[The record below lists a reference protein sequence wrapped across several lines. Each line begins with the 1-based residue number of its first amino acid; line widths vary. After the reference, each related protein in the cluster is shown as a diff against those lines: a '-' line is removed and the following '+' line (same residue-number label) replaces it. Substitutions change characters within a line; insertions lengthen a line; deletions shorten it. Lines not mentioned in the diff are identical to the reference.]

1 MKTNSKDRQPCN
13 QLSGLHESPSLRAVT
28 GLPLRPGGFH
38 LTERGVSRCDFI
50 PGARIA
56 DVGCGAGV
64 SVCHLRE
71 RFQFRAMGFDI
82 TAKLMGNDKSS
93 TTFPFGIAR
102 AEELPLQD
110 GCCDGVLC
118 ECVLSLTWQPE
129 LVLKEFSRVLRPGGF
144 LIQSDVYALV
154 RDEQC
159 SGILTSG
166 NKTSSSLL
174 TRDDI
179 ESFLVDAG
187 FDLVSWED
195 HTNRLKEL
203 AAQLILSCCSDTDFL
218 DSVRALF
225 ARRARPGYYLLVAKK
240 TDEGE
245 TRHG

>member
-1 MKTNSKDRQPCN
+1 LKTNSKDRQPGN
-13 QLSGLHESPSLRAVT
+13 QLSYLHESPSLRAVT

-38 LTERGVSRCDFI
+38 LTERGVSRCGFI

-56 DVGCGAGV
+56 DVGCGAGA

-82 TAKLMGNDKSS
+82 TAKLLGNDEYS

-118 ECVLSLTWQPE
+118 ECVLSLTRRPE
-129 LVLKEFSRVLRPGGF
+129 LVLKEFSRVLRTGGF
-144 LIQSDVYALV
+144 LVQSDVYALV
-154 RDEQC
+154 RDERC
-159 SGILTSG
+159 SDIPASDK
-166 NKTSSSLL
+166 NPSSSLL
-174 TRDDI
+174 TKDDI
-179 ESFLVDAG
+179 ESFLVDDG
-187 FDLVSWED
+187 FHLIAWED

-225 ARRARPGYYLLVAKK
+225 ARRARPGYYLLVAQKN
-240 TDEGE
+240 
-245 TRHG
+245 